1 MRSASCICWR
11 RKIETDGMRRRAV
24 LQMVAVSPLAGAVAA
39 NARSQT
45 LREQLIGAWR
55 MVDAETVD
63 VATGASSP
71 ISGKRGPYSG
81 LIVYL
86 ANGLMSVQFASQRGA
101 GRASVGRDQLT
112 ADEKSAY
119 FETYFGYFGKFEVDE
134 QARLVR
140 HQPEGSILQSQVGR
154 TLVRWIKID
163 GDLLTLTTEDRRQK
177 ATGSTFDRLTWRRI

>member
-1 MRSASCICWR
+1 MN
-11 RKIETDGMRRRAV
+11 RRA
-24 LQMVAVSPLAGAVAA
+24 LLKMAAASPLAGAVAL
-39 NARSQT
+39 NARSRT

-63 VATGASSP
+63 LATGASSP
-71 ISGKRGPYSG
+71 FSGKRGPYSG

-86 ANGLMSVQFASQRGA
+86 ANGLMSVQFASQRGVV
-101 GRASVGRDQLT
+101 RASVGRDQLT
-112 ADEKSAY
+112 ADEESAY

-140 HQPEGSILQSQVGR
+140 HQPEGSILGSQVGK

-163 GDLLTLTTEDRRQK
+163 GDLLTLTTEVSKQT
-177 ATGSTFDRLTWRRI
+177 ATSSKFDRLTWRRV

>member
-1 MRSASCICWR
+1 
-11 RKIETDGMRRRAV
+11 MRRRA
-24 LQMVAVSPLAGAVAA
+24 LLTMAAAVPLVGAVAA
-39 NARSQT
+39 KVHSRS
-45 LREQLIGAWR
+45 LREQLLGAWR

-63 VATGASSP
+63 VATSVSSP
-71 ISGKRGPYSG
+71 ILGKRGPYSG

-86 ANGLMSVQFASQRGA
+86 ANGLMSVQFAAQRGV

-112 ADEKSAY
+112 TDEKSAY

-140 HQPEGSILQSQVGR
+140 HQPEGSILQSQVGK

-163 GDLLTLTTEDRRQK
+163 GDLLTLTTEDQRQK
-177 ATGSTFDRLTWRRI
+177 ATGSTFDRLTWRRV